1 MRLSELAMFY
11 MLVLLAYSLEVLAVY
26 FVWVLIR

>member
-11 MLVLLAYSLEVLAVY
+11 MLVLLTYSLEVLAVY

>member
-11 MLVLLAYSLEVLAVY
+11 MLVLLAYSLEVLVVY